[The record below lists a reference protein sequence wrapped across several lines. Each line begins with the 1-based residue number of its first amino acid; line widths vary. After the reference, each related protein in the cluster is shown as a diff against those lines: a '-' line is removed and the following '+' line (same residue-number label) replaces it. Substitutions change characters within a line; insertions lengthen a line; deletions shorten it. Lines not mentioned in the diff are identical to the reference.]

1 MRIFC
6 LLLFA
11 LGLFSGPIRASSM
24 GVDVRY
30 SIRSNSGSVGWNNAK
45 GGSINLGFFRGEVEI
60 RVDLSPSTAGGE
72 VLVIENPNLDAY
84 SAWVLDS
91 MGKRVLAGSGGDWW
105 GAPNRVGPSTR
116 LVEILLPKGT
126 QVVFLA
132 VRNYGDQFFF
142 PIRRASQH
150 QQRAQE
156 EQHIILLGLFFG
168 LLIFVLILNLM
179 MLVLVRDGENRFYV
193 GYLFFFILLQLGLTG
208 LGKTL
213 LWGHTPYWANHLLP
227 FSSSLAVLFMALF
240 VRGFLGLRTL
250 MPWADRLA
258 FGAAWLL
265 GMNAIASLLPN
276 PGIFAATVVS
286 VNILT
291 LGLNLFILPVT
302 VVRIRQGYKPA
313 RLLLAAFLALF
324 VAVIVF
330 VLRNAGFI
338 SGSLWATYSLQL
350 GSAVEVLL
358 LTMALVYKFKAYRDR
373 ALESLKAI
381 NALQEE
387 QNERLEQE
395 VALRTAELALRHRE
409 IKDSIAYAGNI
420 QRGLMPKLNYLQAAF
435 SDIGVFYKPKEM
447 VAGDFIW
454 LHRNGSEIWLGVG
467 DCTGHGVPGAMV
479 SVVCIQALNRAV
491 REEELGSPAH
501 ILNRVQDLVQQ
512 SFSTTGQTINDG
524 MDVGLVR
531 LDVEAGHYSFSGANH
546 GLMVLGAAD
555 LDTIKGD
562 KQAIGGRA
570 ERRPFSE
577 HQGQLG
583 PGAKLVLCT
592 DGVADQFGGLHS
604 RKLMSAT
611 LRKWLQELQ
620 GLPSEEAVAAIME
633 RWEQWKGSEEQVDDA
648 TLVVVGF

>member
-1 MRIFC
+1 M
-6 LLLFA
+6 
-11 LGLFSGPIRASSM
+11 
-24 GVDVRY
+24 DQ
-30 SIRSNSGSVGWNNAK
+30 GSL
-45 GGSINLGFFRGEVEI
+45 NLGFFRGEVEV
-60 RVDLSPSTAGGE
+60 RVTLEPAAAAGE

-91 MGKRVLAGSGGDWW
+91 SGRRVCVGSGGDWR
-105 GAPNRVGPSTR
+105 GAPSLYGPNTR
-116 LVEILLPKGT
+116 LVELPLPKGAR
-126 QVVFLA
+126 VVFLD

-142 PIRRASQH
+142 PIRRASQN

-156 EQHIILLGLFFG
+156 ERHIILLGLFFG
-168 LLIFVLILNLM
+168 LLAFVLILNLM
-179 MLVLVRDGENRFYV
+179 MMVLVRDGENRFYV

-213 LWGHTPYWANHLLP
+213 LWGHAPYWANHLLP

-240 VRGFLGLRTL
+240 VRSFLGLRTHL
-250 MPWADRLA
+250 PWANFFSL
-258 FGAAWLL
+258 GAALVL
-265 GMNAIASLLPN
+265 GMNAIASLVPH
-276 PGIFAATVVS
+276 PEVFAATVVL
-286 VNILT
+286 VNMLT
-291 LGLNLFILPVT
+291 LALNLFILPVT

-324 VAVIVF
+324 VAVVVF

-358 LTMALVYKFKAYRDR
+358 LTMALVYKFKSYRDS
-373 ALESLKAI
+373 ALDNLRAI

-387 QNERLEQE
+387 QTERLEQE
-395 VALRTAELALRHRE
+395 VALRTEELALRHRE

-420 QRGLMPKLNYLQAAF
+420 QRGLMPKLHDLQEAF

-454 LHRNGSEIWLGVG
+454 LHRIGFEVWLAVG

-479 SVVCIQALNRAV
+479 SVVCIQALSRAI
-491 REEELGSPAH
+491 REEELASPSH
-501 ILNRVQDLVQQ
+501 ILNRVQELVHQ
-512 SFSTTGQTINDG
+512 SFSTTGHTINDG

-531 LDVEAGHYSFSGANH
+531 IDGAGGTYSFSGANN
-546 GLMVLGAAD
+546 GLLVLDAAGVE
-555 LDTIKGD
+555 TIKGD

-577 HQGQLG
+577 HRGQLSRG
-583 PGAKLVLCT
+583 TKLVLCT
-592 DGVADQFGGLHS
+592 DGLADQFGGPRS

-611 LRKWLQELQ
+611 LRQWLLELQ
-620 GLPSEEAVAAIME
+620 PLRSKEAVEGLSE
-633 RWEQWKGSEEQVDDA
+633 RWEQWKGMEEQVDDV
-648 TLVVVGF
+648 TLVMVGF